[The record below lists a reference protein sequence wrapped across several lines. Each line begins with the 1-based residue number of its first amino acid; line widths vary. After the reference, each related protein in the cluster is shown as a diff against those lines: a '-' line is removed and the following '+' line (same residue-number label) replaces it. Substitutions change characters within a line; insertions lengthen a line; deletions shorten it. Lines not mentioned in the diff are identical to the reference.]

1 MGTTAINAS
10 QHLDRREQPRSDP
23 WDLITAIKSLRLA
36 LSLSCPQRQVSGLSL
51 LTYVDRARGV
61 VGADTLAGS
70 AIIEAG
76 DAVTLEAHVEGRQL
90 VFSAQVAA
98 LETREGSASYRLD
111 QLQLLV
117 DEQRR
122 ASYRVRIP
130 KGVKVRAALHGEGG
144 EALQGEVLDISNQG
158 FGAEVPIPLDIEDGI
173 TVRCYLALPDLNL
186 AAEATVRHYRV
197 NAETTRLGLQFA
209 DLSPAVESALS
220 RAVTQLQRLMLRRRN
235 GP

>member
-1 MGTTAINAS
+1 MGTTVSNAS

-36 LSLSCPQRQVSGLSL
+36 VSVSCSQRQVSGLSL
-51 LTYVDRARGV
+51 LTYVDRSRGT
-61 VGADTLAGS
+61 VGADTLAGF
-70 AIIEAG
+70 AVIEAG

-98 LETREGSASYRLD
+98 LEVREGNPGYRLE
-111 QLQLLV
+111 QLQLLI

-130 KGVKVRAALHGEGG
+130 KGVRVRAALHSEAG
-144 EALQGEVLDISNQG
+144 EALEGEVLDISNQG
-158 FGAEVPIPLDIEDGI
+158 FGAELPIPLEIADGI
-173 TVRCYLALPDLNL
+173 TVRCQLTLPDLDL
-186 AAEATVRHYRV
+186 AAEAIVRHYRV
-197 NAETTRLGLQFA
+197 SAESTRLGLQFG

-235 GP
+235 SP